1 MQKLSPAEQQALRA
15 RAHGL
20 NPVVMVSE
28 NGLSDA
34 VIKEIDRSLKAHEL
48 IKIRV
53 FGDDRDERTALLG
66 QICAKLEAAPVQL
79 IGKVLVVY
87 RKNPEPIKPS
97 EAPRTRRPAPA
108 SSGRPAGGRRRKV

>member
-28 NGLSDA
+28 NGLSNA

-53 FGDDRDERTALLG
+53 FGEDRDERAALLG

-79 IGKVLVVY
+79 IGKILVVY
-87 RKNPEPIKPS
+87 RKNPEQIKQAG
-97 EAPRTRRPAPA
+97 APRTRRPAPA
-108 SSGRPAGGRRRKV
+108 SRARPPSRGRRKV